1 MQVFVMS
8 ELTKKHIEKLVKHFY
23 LRVQKDELLGPIF
36 NDMAQVDWDHHIKL
50 LSQFWNSIMLKTH
63 EYHGNAYEKH
73 VIIGQQTHI
82 EEAHFIRWLDLFQ
95 QEAVK
100 HLPSEAAND
109 MIQKASL
116 IGKSLQ
122 FGMIGKS

>member
-1 MQVFVMS
+1 
-8 ELTKKHIEKLVKHFY
+8 
-23 LRVQKDELLGPIF
+23 
-36 NDMAQVDWDHHIKL
+36 MAQVDWDHHIKL